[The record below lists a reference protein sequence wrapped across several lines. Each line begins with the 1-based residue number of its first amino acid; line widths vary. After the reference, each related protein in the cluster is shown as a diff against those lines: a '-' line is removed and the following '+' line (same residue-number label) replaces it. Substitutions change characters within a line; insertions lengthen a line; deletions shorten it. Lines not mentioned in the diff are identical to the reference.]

1 MRLTIVMASQEE
13 SKQQRYK
20 KTPKG
25 KETQAKAVAKY
36 QKSSKGQEALT
47 KARAKHESSEA
58 RKAYKREWM
67 RRRRE
72 QQKASLEISDRTQ
85 DS

>member
-1 MRLTIVMASQEE
+1 MA
-13 SKQQRYK
+13 
-20 KTPKG
+20 
-25 KETQAKAVAKY
+25 
-36 QKSSKGQEALT
+36 

-72 QQKASLEISDRTQ
+72 QQKASPLISDGSE